1 MIRRDGQRMT
11 LSGPVTLANVAQV
24 LEEGR
29 RHLEEGR
36 RRQDEGVRVVD
47 LAGVT
52 EMDSALLALLLAWLR
67 DARRRER
74 VFEIANPPE
83 SLRTI
88 ARLYG
93 VDGLLQGVDGRPA
106 VEPGTARSS

>member
-1 MIRRDGQRMT
+1 MIRREGARM
-11 LSGPVTLANVAQV
+11 LVSGPVTLANVAAL

-29 RHLEEGR
+29 RHIA
-36 RRQDEGVRVVD
+36 EGVQTVD
-47 LAGVT
+47 LGEVS

-67 DARRRER
+67 DATARTQPIS
-74 VFEIANPPE
+74 FANLPA

-93 VDGLLQGVDGRPA
+93 VDRLLPDH
-106 VEPGTARSS
+106 

>member
-1 MIRRDGQRMT
+1 MIRREGPQMA
-11 LSGPVTLANVAQV
+11 LSGPVTLANVAEV

-29 RHLEEGR
+29 KHLE
-36 RRQDEGVRVVD
+36 DGVDRVD

-67 DARRRER
+67 DAKGRNRELAL
-74 VFEIANPPE
+74 ANPPQA
-83 SLRTI
+83 LRTI

-93 VDGLLQGVDGRPA
+93 VDTLLGHA
-106 VEPGTARSS
+106 

>member
-1 MIRRDGQRMT
+1 MIRREGPR
-11 LSGPVTLANVAQV
+11 LVVSGPVTLGNAAAL

-29 RHLEEGR
+29 RHLA
-36 RRQDEGVRVVD
+36 EGVQTVD
-47 LAGVT
+47 LGEVS

-67 DARRRER
+67 DARQRKRAL
-74 VFEIANPPE
+74 VFTNLPE

-93 VDGLLQGVDGRPA
+93 VDGLLPA
-106 VEPGTARSS
+106 S

>member
-1 MIRRDGQRMT
+1 MIRREGARLV
-11 LSGPVTLANVAQV
+11 LSGAVTLHNVAGL

-29 RHLEEGR
+29 RHLAEGI
-36 RRQDEGVRVVD
+36 QTVD
-47 LAGVT
+47 LGEVS

-67 DARRRER
+67 DAKARER
-74 VFEIANPPE
+74 PLAFLNPPQ

-93 VDGLLQGVDGRPA
+93 VDTLLPL
-106 VEPGTARSS
+106 PS